1 MIFFSSLSPFYV
13 KSTICGAHW
22 KINTNKRRALY
33 PLLASACHLIQLE
46 KVVVFNLTVLWN
58 KNSKIVFFPQEK
70 AETTSTLNSTQKPN
84 KLIEEIVKGSPTYLA
99 KSVMDIPQ
107 VKKCVYMLVLEHV
120 NEQCQKLCSKTKEKS
135 SVLRVSGADQKN
147 LAEFRWISIL
157 REMKERAPDILDFL
171 TIVKLL

>member
-1 MIFFSSLSPFYV
+1 
-13 KSTICGAHW
+13 
-22 KINTNKRRALY
+22 
-33 PLLASACHLIQLE
+33 
-46 KVVVFNLTVLWN
+46 
-58 KNSKIVFFPQEK
+58 
-70 AETTSTLNSTQKPN
+70 
-84 KLIEEIVKGSPTYLA
+84 
-99 KSVMDIPQ
+99 MDIPQ

-120 NEQCQKLCSKTKEKS
+120 NEQCQKRCSKTKEKS

>member
-1 MIFFSSLSPFYV
+1 
-13 KSTICGAHW
+13 
-22 KINTNKRRALY
+22 
-33 PLLASACHLIQLE
+33 
-46 KVVVFNLTVLWN
+46 
-58 KNSKIVFFPQEK
+58 
-70 AETTSTLNSTQKPN
+70 
-84 KLIEEIVKGSPTYLA
+84 
-99 KSVMDIPQ
+99 MDIPQ

-120 NEQCQKLCSKTKEKS
+120 NEKCQKLCSKTKEKS